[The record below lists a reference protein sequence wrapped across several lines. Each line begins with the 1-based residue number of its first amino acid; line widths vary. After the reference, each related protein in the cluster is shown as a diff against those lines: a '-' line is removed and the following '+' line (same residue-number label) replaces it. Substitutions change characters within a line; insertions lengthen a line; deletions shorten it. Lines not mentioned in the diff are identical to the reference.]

1 MVNRGTHLVPTR
13 AGSRA
18 PREIEAPSRALLD
31 AREPRETSSN
41 SPATQVDVSQSSASV
56 ALEAPSWSLDNHL
69 TWRLALS
76 RTRELLERYRERV
89 HPSYRVGFETLFGQ
103 SREIPSV
110 AELNTRLSAYD
121 WSVTLVD
128 GYLPHDHY
136 ARLLA
141 SRTFPVAKYLRRL
154 KDVEHSPVPD
164 LAHDLIGHLPMLIDA
179 QHRSLLTRLG
189 EVMSR
194 ARADARDTRLYLA
207 QQRAGYL
214 RQTELCSPSM
224 LRAADD
230 EVRAAE
236 LELLRSPSQLARL
249 SRLYLWTVEFG
260 LLSGAGDEWH
270 AYGAALLS
278 SGREFRQL
286 MSHRA
291 HVMSLDENAMEHGIS
306 FCDPQRR
313 YYVARGY
320 ADVYRMLE
328 GLPVLTT

>member
-1 MVNRGTHLVPTR
+1 MVNRGTDVVPVP
-13 AGSRA
+13 AGGRA
-18 PREIEAPSRALLD
+18 PREMEAPSRTLPNT
-31 AREPRETSSN
+31 REPWDTRANSSGKP
-41 SPATQVDVSQSSASV
+41 SDFLPASATV
-56 ALEAPSWSLDNHL
+56 ALDAPSWSVDNHL

-136 ARLLA
+136 AQLLA
-141 SRTFPVAKYLRRL
+141 SHTFPVARYLRRL

-164 LAHDLIGHLPMLIDA
+164 LAHDLIGHLPMLVDA
-179 QHRSLLTRLG
+179 QHRALLTRLG

-230 EVRAAE
+230 EVRASE

-260 LLSGAGDEWH
+260 LLSGAGGEWQ

-320 ADVYRMLE
+320 GDVYRLLD

>member
-1 MVNRGTHLVPTR
+1 MVNRGTDVA
-13 AGSRA
+13 AGSGSPSEPDT
-18 PREIEAPSRALLD
+18 PRRALFDAAEPWD
-31 AREPRETSSN
+31 ARARGSESDANMARVNATVVLEP
-41 SPATQVDVSQSSASV
+41 
-56 ALEAPSWSLDNHL
+56 PSWSLDNHL
-69 TWRLALS
+69 TWRLVLS
-76 RTRELLERYRERV
+76 RTRELLDRYEDRV
-89 HPSYRVGFETLFGQ
+89 HPSYRVGFELLFGQ

-110 AELNTRLSAYD
+110 AELNARLSAFD
-121 WSVTLVD
+121 WGVSLVD
-128 GYLPHDHY
+128 GYLQHEHY
-136 ARLLA
+136 AQLLA
-141 SRTFPVAKYLRRL
+141 SRTFPVARYLRRL

-179 QHRSLLTRLG
+179 EYRRLLTRLG

-194 ARADARDTRLYLA
+194 ARADERDTRLYLA

-214 RQTELCSPSM
+214 RQTELRSPAM

-230 EVRAAE
+230 EVRASE
-236 LELLRSPSQLARL
+236 LELLREPSRLARL

-260 LLSGAGDEWH
+260 LLRGEANEWQ

-291 HVMSLDENAMEHGIS
+291 HVLPLDETAMEHGIS

-313 YYVARGY
+313 YYVAPGY
-320 ADVYRMLE
+320 DDVYRLLE
-328 GLPVLTT
+328 EFPVLTT